1 MSTAFPAAMSFEQAI
16 KGFRHLGVYPEI
28 ENWRDQLRQWCS
40 SVLLKPLLNKI
51 ETSHIQVMQKTSN
64 LGLNVTTSPVGSVL
78 PPNGNITTIL
88 TLDQTQ
94 GYWQPHY
101 SLDEHGL
108 LQELRDSLIYTI
120 VASVRAELRGKKQ
133 DQTVRQLLT
142 AQQQHAVHQQQA
154 VRISHIQECVNAIS
168 EYLRL
173 QSLMKGE
180 WASSLLPCN
189 SFPVDYTVQRIREL
203 AEGTC
208 VKAYEYN
215 MREDTRE
222 KNKKWSMEPPTD
234 SHLLLYLFCAFLEHP
249 NWMLHLDPNS
259 GIHARENPLYLGVLP
274 PKEIFPE
281 KYIAVVSGVPSTLHP
296 GACVLAVDKQNPT
309 RFALYWDNKVQ
320 FSLQGRTAAWD
331 SMLLMCHIIKVS
343 YGGVVRGVNL
353 GSSSLNI
360 LQVFE
365 DLMKI

>member
-1 MSTAFPAAMSFEQAI
+1 MSTDFPAAMSFEQAI
-16 KGFRHLGVYPEI
+16 KGFRDLGVYPEI

-51 ETSHIQVMQKTSN
+51 ETSHIQVMQKTSK
-64 LGLNVTTSPVGSVL
+64 LGINVTISAVGSVL
-78 PPNGNITTIL
+78 PPNGTFTTIL
-88 TLDQTQ
+88 PLDGTQ
-94 GYWQPHY
+94 GWQPSY
-101 SLDEHGL
+101 TWDEHGL
-108 LQELRDSLIYTI
+108 LKELRDSLIYTI
-120 VASVRAELRGKKQ
+120 VASGRQ
-133 DQTVRQLLT
+133 QYQTVRQQRT
-142 AQQQHAVHQQQA
+142 ADQQNAVHQQQA
-154 VRISHIQECVNAIS
+154 ARISHIQECINAIS
-168 EYLRL
+168 EYLML

-180 WASSLLPCN
+180 WVNSLLPCS
-189 SFPVDYTVQRIREL
+189 SFQVDYTVQRIREL

-215 MREDTRE
+215 RTEDTRE

-249 NWMLHLDPNS
+249 NWMLHLDPSSFS

-274 PKEIFPE
+274 PNEIFPE

-296 GACVLAVDKQNPT
+296 GACVLAVDKQRPT
-309 RFALYWDNKVQ
+309 RFALYWDKKLQ
-320 FSLQGRTAAWD
+320 FTLQGITAAWD

-360 LQVFE
+360 LQLR
-365 DLMKI
+365 DQ